1 MGRKERVEDLGRIRQ
16 MIQCILDS
24 DLLNI
29 CDNHLNGCRAKDAI
43 DVFFTLDRE
52 KQEDFVHD
60 SVYSMKAVVE
70 DLNDVLQ
77 IARGEE
83 VDE

>member
-1 MGRKERVEDLGRIRQ
+1 MGRKERLEDLGRIRQ

-43 DVFFTLDRE
+43 DVFFTLEKE

-60 SVYSMKAVVE
+60 AVYSMKAVAE
-70 DLNDVLQ
+70 DLYEILQ
-77 IARGEE
+77 IAKG
-83 VDE
+83 DEDG